1 METLLAIVTLGQRTY
16 GRWLFQR
23 LLSGMLAIAGLTI
36 VIAIMI
42 SAALIATLAALY
54 YTLLSYQIGHLVA
67 GLVTGISAIAI
78 IMMLIIL
85 TLACLNH
92 LRQIPKTLL
101 QKSPLSSGI
110 MDTLDAFTEGLKQ
123 GTQ

>member
-1 METLLAIVTLGQRTY
+1 MI
-16 GRWLFQR
+16 
-23 LLSGMLAIAGLTI
+23 AIAGLTI

-54 YTLLSYQIGHLVA
+54 YTLLSYQIGQLVA

>member
-1 METLLAIVTLGQRTY
+1 METLLAIVNLGQRTY
-16 GRWLFQR
+16 GRWLFSH
-23 LLSGMLAIAGLTI
+23 LLSGMIAIAGLTI

-54 YTLLSYQIGHLVA
+54 YTLLSYQIGQLVA